1 MFIHFYECYLNI
13 FTFAQSIVDDLKLYF
28 RCVVNAPTLRE
39 RGGRDSMGTADERAI
54 ARNADPAAVEIE
66 QLRRQLETLQLQYD
80 EQYRQRR
87 IVRRYDDISNDD
99 HRINQ
104 NTGWLT
110 AQQFEWFVEFLFG
123 NRAGWD
129 DVWNSKTVRYDTY
142 MRRREKKTTT
152 RKKIKSTS
160 ASTIA
165 TSASTTTTTSTS
177 TIATSTGATSAST
190 ISSSAATASTHRR
203 RRHHRKCN
211 FSF

>member
-13 FTFAQSIVDDLKLYF
+13 LQSIVDDLKFYF

-142 MRRREKKTTT
+142 MRRREKKAT

-165 TSASTTTTTSTS
+165 TSASTSTSTS
-177 TIATSTGATSAST
+177 TIATSTGAPSAST